1 MNEIEPNNKKR
12 RLKKTYIEKQNY
24 YIKLILYIY

>member
-1 MNEIEPNNKKR
+1 MNKIQPNNKEQ
-12 RLKKTYIEKQNY
+12 RLKKIYAEKQNY